1 MSNIKYQISNKKE
14 KSRSIGD
21 WRLDIRY
28 WIFPSGF
35 TLIELLIA
43 VGIFAVVGTIAV
55 SVLSFTLR
63 GSKKSDSIEVIRQ
76 SGDAALSKMVRTI
89 RYAKSLDSPSCT
101 PAAVTQEISVTSL
114 TDSKTTYSCTAMANA
129 ITENAASLIDTNTT
143 LVQNCSFE
151 CRQPST
157 LDMPSITIKF
167 TLVSKDTTGFFEN
180 KVSIPFETS
189 VSMRNVNQ

>member
-35 TLIELLIA
+35 TLIELLI
-43 VGIFAVVGTIAV
+43 AVVGTIAV

-89 RYAKSLDSPSCT
+89 RYAKSLDSPSCN
-101 PAAVTQEISVTSL
+101 PAAVKQAISVT
-114 TDSKTTYSCTAMANA
+114 
-129 ITENAASLIDTNTT
+129 
-143 LVQNCSFE
+143 
-151 CRQPST
+151 
-157 LDMPSITIKF
+157 
-167 TLVSKDTTGFFEN
+167 
-180 KVSIPFETS
+180 
-189 VSMRNVNQ
+189 